1 MAGFE
6 AQIGDLPVRARA
18 GAVAFD
24 RAKGLGQA
32 ALQAWTLRCVAERA
46 IPGHNAASAWDQ
58 VHQALECG
66 FYRVKIFVDVGVI
79 ELDRSEDDGVGKVVE
94 EFRSLV
100 EKGSVIFV
108 AFEDEVLPRT
118 EMEAG
123 TKIFGEAADQE
134 RRIGAR

>member
-32 ALQAWTLRCVAERA
+32 ALQAWTLRRVAERA
-46 IPGHNAASAWDQ
+46 IPGDDAAAARDQ
-58 VHQALECG
+58 IHQALECG
-66 FYRVKIFVDVGVI
+66 FYRVEIFVDVGVI
-79 ELDRSEDDGVGKVVE
+79 ELDGGEDDGVGKVVE
-94 EFRSLV
+94 EFWSLV
-100 EKGSVIFV
+100 EEGSVIFV
-108 AFEDEVLPRT
+108 AFEDEVLPRP

-123 TKIFGEAADQE
+123 AEVFGDAADQE
-134 RRIGAR
+134 RRIG